1 MRRSTS
7 TLASRPIDTGA
18 ARARPAMFAAIARR
32 LASALCVFAVVTASA
47 APLEYQVKA
56 SYLYNFV
63 QFITWPS
70 DASASPSASEGKF
83 NLCVVGAERFG
94 NALDALVGER
104 IDGREIALRRL
115 ERPAQAR
122 AARCHLLFIAAGTP
136 EVNSGEAVSE
146 RGLLTIGETPGF
158 LQRGGIINL
167 VEHNGR
173 IRFEINQQ
181 AARTAGLVISSRILS
196 LALNKP

>member
-1 MRRSTS
+1 MGLPIRSA
-7 TLASRPIDTGA
+7 TLRLGGGGMYTAPI
-18 ARARPAMFAAIARR
+18 ARHIMTRCLAIALCLFAAA
-32 LASALCVFAVVTASA
+32 TPA

-56 SYLYNFV
+56 SYVYNFV

-70 DASASPSASEGKF
+70 EASAGDGKF
-83 NLCVVGAERFG
+83 NLCVLGAERFG
-94 NALDALVGER
+94 NALDAIAGER

-122 AARCHLLFIAAGTP
+122 AGRCHLLYIAAGT
-136 EVNSGEAVSE
+136 SQGDGGDAMSE

-181 AARTAGLVISSRILS
+181 AARNAGLVISSRILS

>member
-1 MRRSTS
+1 MGWRKTTLSSSGAGALYTAAFSRRV
-7 TLASRPIDTGA
+7 LTGCL
-18 ARARPAMFAAIARR
+18 AIALCL
-32 LASALCVFAVVTASA
+32 LAVAAPA

-70 DASASPSASEGKF
+70 DANASDGKF
-83 NLCVVGAERFG
+83 NLCVLGAERFG

-136 EVNSGEAVSE
+136 EINGGDAVSE
-146 RGLLTIGETPGF
+146 YGLLTIGETPGF

-181 AARTAGLVISSRILS
+181 AARQAGLVISSRILS